1 MEEKTPPKRK
11 FVRIRKNAAKI
22 PERPKHR
29 AFEPIVEKD
38 KIEDEIPDYLSPIRK
53 SGYRK
58 EPKKKMIATKLPLQL
73 LTKRLGNA
81 LILYPI
87 IKKFLKDFEAPANV
101 IVTFFNIKYLKKPTL
116 RDIMRTENL
125 TSKTAWRITV
135 KLMDLG
141 LVEKFSIRDTASK
154 KQIITY
160 QISLKGKRYMD
171 NLEAQVAN
179 SVRGLDVEKL
189 KNWKKADED

>member
-22 PERPKHR
+22 PERPKHK

-58 EPKKKMIATKLPLQL
+58 EPKRKMYARKLPLEL

-87 IKKFLKDFEAPANV
+87 IKKFLKDFEAPASV
-101 IVTFFNIKYLKKPTL
+101 ILTFFNIKYLKKPTL
-116 RDIMRTENL
+116 KDIMRTENIC
-125 TSKTAWRITV
+125 SKTAWKITV

-141 LVEKFSIRDTASK
+141 LIEKFSIRDGVSK
-154 KQIITY
+154 KQIVTY

-179 SVRGLDVEKL
+179 SVKGLDVEKL